1 MVLCICFNIFVSMK
15 ANKVLKILNVTR
27 PTLVKYVKDGTIRTT
42 TLPNGTYDYN
52 DEDVYLKSGRTKE
65 RVSVIYS
72 RVSTSKQK
80 VDLENQ
86 EKTLMNWCNANG
98 IKIVKSYKDVAS
110 GMNFDRKQFMAMLDD
125 ILEYKVD
132 AVYIT
137 YKDRLSRISFDMF
150 QKLFGEF
157 GCKIVVIN
165 DTEDAKSN
173 ETEIFEEIISML
185 HCFAMKMYSNR
196 RKKKLQLVKEDL
208 KNELSV

>member
-1 MVLCICFNIFVSMK
+1 MK
-15 ANKVLKILNVTR
+15 ANRVLKILNVAR

-52 DEDVYLKSGRTKE
+52 DEDVYRKSGRAKE
-65 RVSVIYS
+65 RVSVTYS
-72 RVSTSKQK
+72 RVSTAKQK

-86 EKTLMNWCNANG
+86 EKALINWCNANG
-98 IKIVKSYKDVAS
+98 VKIARSYKDVAS
-110 GMNFDRKQFMAMLDD
+110 GMNFDRKQFLAMLDD
-125 ILEYKVD
+125 ILEYRID
-132 AVYIT
+132 AVYVT

-157 GCKIVVIN
+157 GCRIVVIN

-185 HCFAMKMYSNR
+185 HCFAMKMYSKR
-196 RKKKLQLVKEDL
+196 RKKKLELVKEDL

>member
-1 MVLCICFNIFVSMK
+1 MK

-27 PTLVKYVKDGTIRTT
+27 PTLVKYVKDGTIRTM

-72 RVSTSKQK
+72 RVSTAKQK

-86 EKTLMNWCNANG
+86 EKTLINWCNANG
-98 IKIVKSYKDVAS
+98 IKIARSYKDVAS
-110 GMNFDRKQFMAMLDD
+110 GMNFDRKQFMSMLDD

-185 HCFAMKMYSNR
+185 HCFAMKMYSKR
-196 RKKKLQLVKEDL
+196 RKKKLQLIKEDL

>member
-1 MVLCICFNIFVSMK
+1 MK

-42 TLPNGTYDYN
+42 TLPNGMYDYN
-52 DEDVYLKSGRTKE
+52 DEDVYRKSGRAKE
-65 RVSVIYS
+65 RVSVTYS
-72 RVSTSKQK
+72 RVSTVKQK

-86 EKTLMNWCNANG
+86 EKTLMNWCNTNG
-98 IKIVKSYKDVAS
+98 IKITKSYKDVAS

-165 DTEDAKSN
+165 DTEDAKPN

-196 RKKKLQLVKEDL
+196 RKKKLQLMKEDL

>member
-1 MVLCICFNIFVSMK
+1 MK

-72 RVSTSKQK
+72 RVSTAKQK
-80 VDLENQ
+80 MDLENQ

-98 IKIVKSYKDVAS
+98 VKIAKSYKDVAS
-110 GMNFDRKQFMAMLDD
+110 GMNFDRKQFMTMLDD

-150 QKLFGEF
+150 QKLFSEF

>member
-1 MVLCICFNIFVSMK
+1 MK
-15 ANKVLKILNVTR
+15 ANKVLKILNVAR

-72 RVSTSKQK
+72 RVSTAKQK
-80 VDLENQ
+80 VDLEDQ
-86 EKTLMNWCNANG
+86 EKTLINWCNANG
-98 IKIVKSYKDVAS
+98 IKIARSYKDVAS
-110 GMNFDRKQFMAMLDD
+110 GMNFDRKQFMSMLDD

-185 HCFAMKMYSNR
+185 HCFAMKMYSKR
-196 RKKKLQLVKEDL
+196 RKKKLQLIKEDL

>member
-1 MVLCICFNIFVSMK
+1 M
-15 ANKVLKILNVTR
+15 
-27 PTLVKYVKDGTIRTT
+27 KYVKDGTIRTM

-72 RVSTSKQK
+72 RVSTAKQK

-86 EKTLMNWCNANG
+86 EKTLINWCNANG
-98 IKIVKSYKDVAS
+98 IKIARSYKDVAS
-110 GMNFDRKQFMAMLDD
+110 GMNFDRKQFMSMLDD

-196 RKKKLQLVKEDL
+196 RKKKLQLIKEDL

>member
-1 MVLCICFNIFVSMK
+1 MK
-15 ANKVLKILNVTR
+15 ANKVLKILNITR
-27 PTLVKYVKDGTIRTT
+27 PTLVKYVKDGTIRTI

-52 DEDVYLKSGRTKE
+52 DEDVYRKSGRVKE
-65 RVSVIYS
+65 RVSVTYS
-72 RVSTSKQK
+72 RVSTAKQK

-86 EKTLMNWCNANG
+86 EKALINWCNANG
-98 IKIVKSYKDVAS
+98 VKIARSYRDVAS
-110 GMNFDRKQFMAMLDD
+110 GMNFDRKQFLAMLDD
-125 ILEYKVD
+125 ILDYRID
-132 AVYIT
+132 AVYVT

-185 HCFAMKMYSNR
+185 HCFAMKMYSKRR
-196 RKKKLQLVKEDL
+196 RKKLELVKEDL